1 MANRHQ
7 QRKAATREA
16 MLAAAR
22 EVIIEKGYNHVD
34 ILDITE
40 RANVSKAT
48 FYKHFA
54 NKEDCVRELMHD
66 GFDALAEE
74 IFQGGRVA
82 PSHEAWLRQSLER
95 VLNWA
100 AENRAFMLIMVGG
113 AASSHLNAF
122 GRQYMVD
129 LVERTIDE
137 FELDANISPYPHDV
151 RAQVITGMLI
161 QLLGWWLESD
171 TGYSASELAEMIQA
185 IVIRGLGHPAGF
197 ETPFGT
203 GTFDTDS
210 EGKT

>member
-40 RANVSKAT
+40 RANVSRAT

-54 NKEDCVRELMHD
+54 NKEDCVRQLMVS

-82 PSHEAWLRQSLER
+82 TSREAWVRQSLER

-100 AENRAFMLIMVGG
+100 ADNRAFMLIMVGG
-113 AASSHLNAF
+113 AASSQLNAF

-137 FELDANISPYPHDV
+137 FEPGNQRSPFPRDV
-151 RAQVITGMLI
+151 RAQVVTGILI
-161 QLLGWWLESD
+161 QTLGWWLESD
-171 TGYSASELAEMIQA
+171 TGYSAPALAAMIQE
-185 IVIRGLGHPAGF
+185 IVSRGLEYPARAAAA
-197 ETPFGT
+197 
-203 GTFDTDS
+203 FDTNS
-210 EGKT
+210 EDES